1 MLEFTGL
8 HVAITSEDVCP
19 QCWHNMRPFAKL
31 YVLSH
36 CTA

>member
-8 HVAITSEDVCP
+8 HVAITSDVWP